1 MSNSGESGSL
11 DSGDPEHPP
20 IVPEAVAFKW
30 EQSEKGGGT
39 RTCGGCAMVI
49 GVITAIIA
57 AFAGNT
63 LGGLGALVFF
73 VLLGGILFAI
83 GRSRRSGGE
92 SRILERE
99 GSLSPEQ
106 LKFERQEEAEYNK
119 QRAQYIESTQTQKQ
133 MNTEHSIQAESSVLA
148 NSLRTP
154 NGSVEQA
161 FADQAQLMDSP
172 TFRRPSATLRLRMA
186 DAERQMRSGE
196 EIAFMLAGESQ
207 SLRTHIIMVTT
218 ARLCVIKPSG
228 VEWTPLSQVGGARAR
243 ATITAN
249 KCELSIRTESQN
261 YRWPSVEPKASA
273 FELGSALGQGKPP
286 LKAMDA
292 ITSGLEQVRARAKY
306 SGGNLVYPDSGVSVT
321 QNIDVIVSLN
331 NDGLL
336 QIISSGSV
344 IATFM
349 ATDPGLMLDSATT
362 VGRSLKGGPL
372 ALIAAS
378 ALLVGPFALL
388 AAPLAID
395 KKRVKQ
401 HLVLAAG
408 NDSGSGLFAFT
419 EEGAALQL
427 QAAIQRYRSRQV
439 SKAEAV
445 ESIGS
450 DIEVN
455 SENRDAGSVLAE
467 LERLTSLRDQG
478 VLTEEEFDSMKRKIL
493 E

>member
-1 MSNSGESGSL
+1 MSNSGESASL

-172 TFRRPSATLRLRMA
+172 TFRQPSATLRLRMA
-186 DAERQMRSGE
+186 
-196 EIAFMLAGESQ
+196 
-207 SLRTHIIMVTT
+207 
-218 ARLCVIKPSG
+218 
-228 VEWTPLSQVGGARAR
+228 VE
-243 ATITAN
+243 
-249 KCELSIRTESQN
+249 K
-261 YRWPSVEPKASA
+261 
-273 FELGSALGQGKPP
+273 LGSP
-286 LKAMDA
+286 
-292 ITSGLEQVRARAKY
+292 
-306 SGGNLVYPDSGVSVT
+306 
-321 QNIDVIVSLN
+321 
-331 NDGLL
+331 
-336 QIISSGSV
+336 
-344 IATFM
+344 
-349 ATDPGLMLDSATT
+349 
-362 VGRSLKGGPL
+362 
-372 ALIAAS
+372 
-378 ALLVGPFALL
+378 
-388 AAPLAID
+388 
-395 KKRVKQ
+395 
-401 HLVLAAG
+401 
-408 NDSGSGLFAFT
+408 
-419 EEGAALQL
+419 
-427 QAAIQRYRSRQV
+427 
-439 SKAEAV
+439 
-445 ESIGS
+445 
-450 DIEVN
+450 
-455 SENRDAGSVLAE
+455 
-467 LERLTSLRDQG
+467 
-478 VLTEEEFDSMKRKIL
+478 
-493 E
+493 